1 VTQRHGAAST
11 TYYYSGPLDSTE
23 ALTDGSGNLIMSS
36 QFLPFGQEIPSGT
49 DTNHYKFTGKE
60 RDAETSG
67 GVPGAG
73 NDYFGARYYA
83 SSMGRFMSP
92 DWSKNPEGV
101 PYADLSNPQTLDLY
115 SYVDNNPLTHSDVD
129 GHIQAPAQ
137 TNGLPAVD
145 AGTDSSYNGTPVPG
159 GDAYNSMA
167 GQTAWAFLTGGNPA
181 AASSAWAQQQTA
193 SVVFGE
199 TSSLTSEV
207 DKNGKPITTPG
218 ADPNLDTARE
228 NVADV
233 SKRNSGVYSH
243 TPTAEELKNP
253 QIKAAWEASQ
263 AAANESKGSLPG
275 KYFFIRQEEVGKQR
289 PSKRAGFGQGTPIKS
304 YGPFKNAGGGDVPR
318 GSRTYIDIYDK

>member
-1 VTQRHGAAST
+1 
-11 TYYYSGPLDSTE
+11 
-23 ALTDGSGNLIMSS
+23 MSS

-167 GQTAWAFLTGGNPA
+167 GQAAWAFLTGGNPA
-181 AASSAWAQQQTA
+181 AASSAWAQQQYGDPTLPTA
-193 SVVFGE
+193 V
-199 TSSLTSEV
+199 
-207 DKNGKPITTPG
+207 KPP
-218 ADPNLDTARE
+218 APNL
-228 NVADV
+228 ADRIV
-233 SKRNSGVYSH
+233 STLLN
-243 TPTAEELKNP
+243 PTAVNLAVLIGTDGLGEVVEAG
-253 QIKAAWEASQ
+253 AALLEGAATAARPLAEFFICCLRASQ
-263 AAANESKGSLPG
+263 LANWICVPEDQMHSVN
-275 KYFFIRQEEVGKQR
+275 FWC
-289 PSKRAGFGQGTPIKS
+289 PI
-304 YGPFKNAGGGDVPR
+304 
-318 GSRTYIDIYDK
+318 